1 MLLKIGIC
9 EDDPTQ
15 RRNLERLVQ
24 SWGEEMGHKIS
35 LFSYENGEAFL
46 WDWSSRM
53 DFDLILLDIDLGPGG
68 NGMELARRIRS
79 RDGRAAILFITGLA
93 EYMSQGYD
101 VRACHFLVKP
111 LEEQKLYG
119 ALEKA
124 LAETEKKETYL
135 LLEEETGAERIP
147 VSRILYGEAFSH
159 RTALWLT
166 PEREGEEPVCRE
178 AGICL
183 GDLEEQLP
191 PAEFF
196 RCHRSYL
203 VHLPYLRRIDRTQAF
218 LDWDRVVPVSRGKR
232 AELYQAFLAYFRD
245 NTGLPQPR
253 KKHMAEESGI

>member
-15 RRNLERLVQ
+15 RRNLERMIK
-24 SWGEEMGHKIS
+24 SWGEEKGHKVCLS
-35 LFSYENGEAFL
+35 SYENSEAFL
-46 WDWSSRM
+46 WDWSSGM

-68 NGMELARRIRS
+68 NGMELARRIRG
-79 RDGRAAILFITGLA
+79 RDGRAAILFVTGLA

-111 LEEQKLYG
+111 LEEKKLYG

-124 LAETEKKETYL
+124 VAETEKKEAYL
-135 LLEEETGAERIP
+135 LLEEEKGAERIP

-159 RTALWLT
+159 RIALWLA

-178 AGICL
+178 TGMCL
-183 GDLEEQLP
+183 GDLEELLP
-191 PAEFF
+191 SSEFF

-203 VHLPYLRRIDRTQAF
+203 VHLPYIRRIERVQAF
-218 LDWDRVVPVSRGKR
+218 LDWGAVVPVSRGKR
-232 AELYQAFLAYFRD
+232 AELYRAFVGYFKG
-245 NTGLPQPR
+245 N
-253 KKHMAEESGI
+253 I